1 MLMGVRVY
9 FLFNMKLIESK
20 VEFIPQEK
28 GLKGI
33 YKMIE
38 LAARTAYQSQD
49 KIGTGAQ
56 DFVNRMIKSKHYGT
70 LEHGTVYLKMP
81 YDTIYDDNPYSNSLW
96 DGQDMF
102 VTTNYRV
109 LQENEWLDDLKYLCD
124 PTDQHEKRYTFR
136 FTTDIGICRELLRHR
151 KFSFINES
159 TRYCNYSKGKFGEEI
174 TYIIPSHLSKD
185 ELSLYGE
192 YHVKDRAKTPESS
205 FKSVLNNSEL
215 CYLELIKGGWKAEE
229 ARQVLPLAT
238 KTELVMT
245 GFASDWRYLLD
256 LRLFEK
262 TGRTHPD
269 MVNLMEKLR
278 FEALEA
284 GIWHDIMKYPS
295 KFK

>member
-1 MLMGVRVY
+1 
-9 FLFNMKLIESK
+9 MKLIESK

-56 DFVNRMIKSKHYGT
+56 DFVNRMIKSKHYAT

-109 LQENEWLDDLKYLCD
+109 LQENEWLDDLKYICD

-151 KFSFINES
+151 KFSFLNES
-159 TRYCNYSKGKFGEEI
+159 TRYCNYSKGKFGGEI
-174 TYIIPSHLSKD
+174 TFIRPSWYDKYSN
-185 ELSLYGE
+185 SL
-192 YHVKDRAKTPESS
+192 
-205 FKSVLNNSEL
+205 LNNDGYRPDKTSDMFTSEGDFEDQL
-215 CYLELIKGGWKAEE
+215 RMAESCYMAAMIAGVTPQE

-238 KTELVMT
+238 KTELIMT
-245 GFASDWRYLLD
+245 GFSSDWRYLLD
-256 LRLFEK
+256 LRLYNK
-262 TGRTHPD
+262 TGKSHPD

>member
-1 MLMGVRVY
+1 
-9 FLFNMKLIESK
+9 MKLIESK

-56 DFVNRMIKSKHYGT
+56 DFVNRMIKSKHYAT
-70 LEHGTVYLKMP
+70 LEHGTIYLKMP

-109 LQENEWLDDLKYLCD
+109 LQENEWLDDLKYICD

-174 TYIIPSHLSKD
+174 TFISPSGDMDALSRDIFVSHLSD
-185 ELSLYGE
+185 
-192 YHVKDRAKTPESS
+192 AESH
-205 FKSVLNNSEL
+205 
-215 CYLELIKGGWKAEE
+215 YMALIDAGWKAEE